1 MNVENENI
9 SILNYDTNKKRLVL
23 SSVKI
28 GDTMTKKRE
37 IKWDFEPIINEF
49 EIYYM
54 KFVNDLL
61 QKAQIK
67 KNKNTDIIAELIKIV
82 YSIVPKPNENKFKCN
97 IEFDTPKSLTIDYY
111 CLSSIGN
118 IIMFMLQC
126 LFEKNIKEFPLLLHM
141 LIDQKDFSNVYDIEL
156 WGKSL
161 IQFKDEFKKM
171 EELTFDLSTSN
182 SSDIFCFYY
191 MILFYHFYNTLF
203 PNVKQITINLNVNRI
218 NNIYNVD
225 RNPYKITDDEVIAF
239 FKNHEYIFLSNYI
252 LTCII
257 GSSNITSLKIIMYE
271 SYINENNFLFAK
283 QFERSSFKEMIPKKL
298 SLLYFRQLMMI
309 EGLPDISMTINSLDT
324 FLFREIINLTAIY
337 YKEVKK
343 IQLELFTK
351 PKYINLRKLYL
362 NYLKGQEFQEMD
374 PNIIEK
380 YQIIMYPYIE
390 SIEEFMQ
397 PLIEEE
403 KIPDLLFPEFKKNIN
418 TLKMILS
425 ELVTKINSFYL
436 DASPYDELCKYDN
449 YNIEILLFIFA
460 ILSALERPNRLTSL
474 QLKCSTI
481 SYTTVLQIKKKINSI
496 INNTSIDLSKC
507 NELQILNLNMSGISL
522 FIDFNKLPCNN
533 LTKLSLYVSTLNDMK
548 AINEGLKNLKNNLLK
563 LNDMK
568 ITICINIST
577 EIFDECLKIYDN
589 LPLNLEIFILTIE
602 NIIGQNDLVKIIK
615 NCHRN
620 IKFISGKN
628 ILYCLVCDS
637 QELEMYLD
645 NFRVHNLKSIF
656 ASNGCDFVKKC
667 KLKVGEMKKITLTLT
682 KWPERNILESIIF
695 AFNKKIE
702 ENNEKLKDNKTI
714 FSRIFGFMAKTQDF
728 LVALN

>member
-1 MNVENENI
+1 MENENI
-9 SILNYDTNKKRLVL
+9 SILNYDTIKKRFVL

-28 GDTMTKKRE
+28 GDTITKKRE
-37 IKWDFEPIINEF
+37 IKWDFEPMIEEF

-67 KNKNTDIIAELIKIV
+67 KNKNTDNIAELIRIV

-97 IEFDTPKSLTIDYY
+97 IEFDTPKSLTINYY
-111 CLSSIGN
+111 CLCSIGN
-118 IIMFMLQC
+118 IIMFMIQC
-126 LFEKNIKEFPLLLHM
+126 LLKENKDYPHYLHM
-141 LIDQKDFSNVYDIEL
+141 LIEQKDFSKIFDIEL

-161 IQFKDEFKKM
+161 IQFKDEFQKL
-171 EELTFDLSTSN
+171 EELTFDLSTPN
-182 SSDIFCFYY
+182 SSDISCFYY
-191 MILFYHFYNTLF
+191 MILFYYFYNALF
-203 PNVKQITINLNVNRI
+203 PNVKKIAINLNVNRI

-239 FKNHEYIFLSNYI
+239 FRNHEFIFLSNYI
-252 LTCII
+252 LTCLI
-257 GSSNITSLKIIMYE
+257 GSSNISSLRIIMYE
-271 SYINENNFLFAK
+271 SYINENNFLFSK
-283 QFERSSFKEMIPKKL
+283 QFERSSFKEMIPKKI
-298 SLLYFRQLMMI
+298 SLLFFRQLMMI
-309 EGLPDISMTINSLDT
+309 EGLPEITMIINSLDT
-324 FLFREIINLTAIY
+324 FLFREIINLIAIY

-343 IQLELFTK
+343 IQLELFAQ

-362 NYLKGQEFQEMD
+362 NYLKGQEFQEID

-390 SIEEFMQ
+390 NLEEFMQ

-425 ELVTKINSFYL
+425 ELVTKINSFYI
-436 DASPYDELCKYDN
+436 DASPYDELCKYDK
-449 YNIEILLFIFA
+449 YNIEILLFIFV
-460 ILSALERPNRLTSL
+460 ILSALERPNRLSSL
-474 QLKCSTI
+474 QLKCSNI
-481 SYTTVLQIKKKINSI
+481 SYTSVLQIKKKLNGI

-533 LTKLSLYVSTLNDMK
+533 LTKLSLYVSTMNDMK

-563 LNDMK
+563 LIEMR

-589 LPLNLEIFILTIE
+589 LPSNLEACGLSIE
-602 NIIGQNDLVKIIK
+602 NIISQNDLIKIIK
-615 NCHRN
+615 KCHRN
-620 IKFISGKN
+620 IKFINRKN
-628 ILYCLVCDS
+628 ILYYLVCDS

-645 NFRVHNLKSIF
+645 NFRVQNLISIF
-656 ASNGCDFVKKC
+656 ASNGCNFVKKC
-667 KLKVGEMKKITLTLT
+667 KLKVGEMKKIILTLT

-695 AFNKKIE
+695 AFNKKVE
-702 ENNEKLKDNKTI
+702 ENNEKLKANKTI
-714 FSRIFGFMAKTQDF
+714 FSRIFSFMAKTQDF